1 MAPRFLTKNQPVNG
15 ATGYPNLKKG
25 MKDGKVTI
33 AEIGP
38 RLKLIRQELGITQK
52 QLAQDLDMN
61 QAILSKLENG
71 GMVYASV
78 FLDVLCYFRD
88 RININYLLQPGDDY
102 SLNDERHRF
111 SNDKVRDIVLDNR
124 RRFALEELRK
134 ISGEYSQKCEE
145 IINNTIDF
153 CKSEPE

>member
-15 ATGYPNLKKG
+15 ATGYPNKKG

-61 QAILSKLENG
+61 QAILSKFENG

-78 FLDVLCYFRD
+78 LLDVLCYFRD
-88 RININYLLQPGDDY
+88 RININYLLQPGDDQSPGY
-102 SLNDERHRF
+102 RSRQSSSICFGGTPKDF
-111 SNDKVRDIVLDNR
+111 WGIQSKVRGNHQQHYRL
-124 RRFALEELRK
+124 L
-134 ISGEYSQKCEE
+134 
-145 IINNTIDF
+145 
-153 CKSEPE
+153 

>member
-1 MAPRFLTKNQPVNG
+1 MVQRA
-15 ATGYPNLKKG
+15 NLIKKG
-25 MKDGKVTI
+25 MKDGKVSI
-33 AEIGP
+33 SEIGP

-61 QAILSKLENG
+61 QAILSKFENG

-78 FLDVLCYFRD
+78 LLDVLCYFRD
-88 RININYLLQPGDDY
+88 RININYLLQPGDGY

-111 SNDKVRDIVLDNR
+111 SNDRLRDLVLDNR

-145 IINNTIDF
+145 IINSTIDF

>member
-1 MAPRFLTKNQPVNG
+1 
-15 ATGYPNLKKG
+15 

-61 QAILSKLENG
+61 QAILSKFENG

-78 FLDVLCYFRD
+78 LLDVLCYFRD

-102 SLNDERHRF
+102 RHWRNSERF
-111 SNDKVRDIVLDNR
+111 LENTVKSVR
-124 RRFALEELRK
+124 
-134 ISGEYSQKCEE
+134 
-145 IINNTIDF
+145 
-153 CKSEPE
+153 KSSTTL

>member
-1 MAPRFLTKNQPVNG
+1 
-15 ATGYPNLKKG
+15 

-61 QAILSKLENG
+61 QAILSKFENG

-78 FLDVLCYFRD
+78 LLDVLCYFRD
-88 RININYLLQPGDDY
+88 RINIKYLLQPGDDY

>member
-1 MAPRFLTKNQPVNG
+1 
-15 ATGYPNLKKG
+15 
-25 MKDGKVTI
+25 
-33 AEIGP
+33 
-38 RLKLIRQELGITQK
+38 
-52 QLAQDLDMN
+52 
-61 QAILSKLENG
+61 
-71 GMVYASV
+71 MVYAE
-78 FLDVLCYFRD
+78 VLLNVMCYVHE
-88 RININYLLQPGDDY
+88 RISINHLCNPSDDY

>member
-1 MAPRFLTKNQPVNG
+1 
-15 ATGYPNLKKG
+15 

-61 QAILSKLENG
+61 QAILSKFENG

-78 FLDVLCYFRD
+78 LLDVLCYFRD

-111 SNDKVRDIVLDNR
+111 SNDKNTVKS
-124 RRFALEELRK
+124 ARK
-134 ISGEYSQKCEE
+134 SS
-145 IINNTIDF
+145 TTL
-153 CKSEPE
+153 

>member
-1 MAPRFLTKNQPVNG
+1 
-15 ATGYPNLKKG
+15 

-61 QAILSKLENG
+61 QAILSKFENG

-145 IINNTIDF
+145 IINNTNAFISLQHHNCDDV
-153 CKSEPE
+153 

>member
-1 MAPRFLTKNQPVNG
+1 
-15 ATGYPNLKKG
+15 
-25 MKDGKVTI
+25 MKDGKVSI

-61 QAILSKLENG
+61 QAILSKFENG

-78 FLDVLCYFRD
+78 LLDVLCYFRD
-88 RININYLLQPGDDY
+88 RININYLLQPGDGY

-111 SNDKVRDIVLDNR
+111 SNDSIPLAKSLSAINTSDFDLTRSPFKVL
-124 RRFALEELRK
+124 
-134 ISGEYSQKCEE
+134 
-145 IINNTIDF
+145 NTGIP
-153 CKSEPE
+153 SLTGLTG

>member
-1 MAPRFLTKNQPVNG
+1 
-15 ATGYPNLKKG
+15 

-61 QAILSKLENG
+61 QAILSKFENG

-78 FLDVLCYFRD
+78 LLDVLCYFRD
-88 RININYLLQPGDDY
+88 RINGYRRLIAVVQSGQFEVVGLELFHALGGFEEAHQVCDD
-102 SLNDERHRF
+102 
-111 SNDKVRDIVLDNR
+111 
-124 RRFALEELRK
+124 AL
-134 ISGEYSQKCEE
+134 
-145 IINNTIDF
+145 IDF
-153 CKSEPE
+153 SSYNE

>member
-1 MAPRFLTKNQPVNG
+1 
-15 ATGYPNLKKG
+15 

-61 QAILSKLENG
+61 QAILSKFENG

-78 FLDVLCYFRD
+78 LLDVLCYFRD

-111 SNDKVRDIVLDNR
+111 SNDKSGISFSTIAVDSHWKNSE
-124 RRFALEELRK
+124 RFLENTVKSARK
-134 ISGEYSQKCEE
+134 SS
-145 IINNTIDF
+145 TTL
-153 CKSEPE
+153 